1 MNTETKNAA
10 PGGSELVAVHRG
22 LRREARLLV
31 TLVAATAPG
40 DTDRARLLSG
50 HFREYRR
57 CLLDCQGAQAAYLR
71 PLLLPRLDLEAD
83 LVLRS
88 AERDDRV
95 AVTLA
100 AAGAALPGWEAGAGE
115 AGRDALT
122 ALLAEH
128 RASLLEHL
136 AEEARLVL
144 PLAARH
150 LSPSEWDALGAR
162 LLASPGLALEDAD
175 RAERRALLARLP
187 LPARVRWYAIGRA
200 RYARRMRA
208 VRRTPRPAP

>member
-10 PGGSELVAVHRG
+10 PGAGELVAVHRG

-40 DTDRARLLSG
+40 DTVRARLLSN
-50 HFREYRR
+50 HFGDYRR
-57 CLLDCQGAQAAYLR
+57 SLLDCLDAQAAYLR
-71 PLLLPRLDLEAD
+71 PPLLARLDLDAD

-88 AERDDRV
+88 AQREDRV
-95 AVTLA
+95 AATLA
-100 AAGAALPGWEAGAGE
+100 AAGSALPGWEAGAGE
-115 AGRDALT
+115 DARDGLT

-128 RASLLEHL
+128 RAVLLEHL
-136 AEEARLVL
+136 AEEARALL

-150 LSPSEWDALGAR
+150 LSPYEWDALAR
-162 LLASPGLALEDAD
+162 HLAVSPGPALEDAD

-187 LPARVRWYAIGRA
+187 LPARLHWYAIGRA

>member
-1 MNTETKNAA
+1 MNTETNAG
-10 PGGSELVAVHRG
+10 PVGSELVAVHRG

-40 DTDRARLLSG
+40 DTVRARLLSG
-50 HFREYRR
+50 HFRDYRR
-57 CLLDCQGAQAAYLR
+57 CLLDCQGAQGAYLR
-71 PLLLPRLDLEAD
+71 PLLLTRLDLDAD

-88 AERDDRV
+88 AEGDAGV

-115 AGRDALT
+115 PARDALT

-128 RASLLEHL
+128 RAVLVEHL
-136 AEEARLVL
+136 AQEARLVL

-150 LSPSEWDALGAR
+150 LSPYEWGVLGAR
-162 LLASPGLALEDAD
+162 LVVSPGLALEGAD

-187 LPARVRWYAIGRA
+187 LPARVRWYAAGRA

-208 VRRTPRPAP
+208 VRRTPRPAT